1 MSDTPASTPPSW
13 FAVQLGYALSPIQFR
28 KAIADIAGG
37 WQHRSLWTMIGL
49 HDIRQR
55 YRRSFIGPFWITISM
70 GVMVAGIGIL
80 YSQIFKRD
88 LQEYLPYLSAGFVSW
103 GLISSLVVD
112 GCKTFI
118 SAEHLIK
125 QLNAPLSVHAYSV
138 LWSNVLTSAHNIW
151 IFVVVALWFGV
162 KPGWPLL
169 FVLPALALVLLNGF
183 WIALLFGLL
192 SARFRDIPMIIASIV
207 QVMLFMTPIFWSAD
221 MLPGRTALLDG
232 NPFYHF
238 VTILRSPLL
247 GQVPPLENWMAAI
260 AITVVGW
267 LLALLFYT
275 AYRWRLAF
283 WV

>member
-1 MSDTPASTPPSW
+1 
-13 FAVQLGYALSPIQFR
+13 
-28 KAIADIAGG
+28 
-37 WQHRSLWTMIGL
+37 
-49 HDIRQR
+49 
-55 YRRSFIGPFWITISM
+55 
-70 GVMVAGIGIL
+70 
-80 YSQIFKRD
+80 
-88 LQEYLPYLSAGFVSW
+88 
-103 GLISSLVVD
+103 
-112 GCKTFI
+112 
-118 SAEHLIK
+118 
-125 QLNAPLSVHAYSV
+125 
-138 LWSNVLTSAHNIW
+138 
-151 IFVVVALWFGV
+151 VVVALWFGV